1 MPDLPLLLAAAAEA
15 AKPASAL
22 AQIWEFFVKGGPFMA
37 PIAACSLAAVS
48 LMLLRWRA
56 LRREMIL
63 PAVIEREL
71 GTFQPGDSTER
82 LARLVGGDPAPL
94 SRIARVALAHLREP
108 RADNLAAVETAA
120 RVEIHKME
128 GGLSALELI
137 VGIGP
142 MLGLLGAVSGLVRV
156 FANLGAAGANTQ
168 PDPLTIAL
176 GIAEALN
183 TTIVGLAVAIPS
195 LVAFTYFS
203 RRVES
208 LATEMEAAV
217 TELLSKCYQAPRA
230 PRATFAP
237 ADTPAPIPEAAGR
250 SGRFVETYRPGA
262 E

>member
-1 MPDLPLLLAAAAEA
+1 MIPHLFLAAAEAA

-22 AQIWEFFVKGGPFMA
+22 GQILEFFTKGGPFMY
-37 PIAACSLAAVS
+37 PIAACSLAAVA
-48 LMLLRWRA
+48 MMMLRWRA
-56 LRREMIL
+56 LRREMII

-71 GTFQPGDSTER
+71 NGFQPGDSTER

-94 SRIARVALAHLREP
+94 SHIARVALAHLREP
-108 RADNLAAVETAA
+108 RADNLAAVQTAA

-128 GGLSALELI
+128 GGISVLELI

-156 FANLGAAGANTQ
+156 FANLGAGGTGSQ

-183 TTIVGLAVAIPS
+183 TTIFGLAVAIPS
-195 LVAFTYFS
+195 LVAFTYFN

-208 LATEMEAAV
+208 LATEMESSI
-217 TELLSKCYQAPRA
+217 TELLSKCYQAPRT
-230 PRATFAP
+230 PRASFSPPEGAT
-237 ADTPAPIPEAAGR
+237 PIPEAAGR
-250 SGRFVETYRPGA
+250 SGRFVETYRPTA
-262 E
+262 D